1 MHVYEF
7 EEERKRIWLLKK
19 KPSQKITDALYT
31 IVYKINA
38 NTLIKTSCFK
48 GPKGSLRPLGR
59 FDTI

>member
-1 MHVYEF
+1 MNLKKKGKEF
-7 EEERKRIWLLKK
+7 GYFKK

-38 NTLIKTSCFK
+38 NTLIKTSCFM